1 MPCLATQCDEPGIQV
16 WPGYLVLAV
25 DARAVALLQ
34 DLDQLGDEIVED
46 AITAEARNG
55 TRLET

>member
-1 MPCLATQCDEPGIQV
+1 M
-16 WPGYLVLAV
+16 LAV